1 MSRPV
6 SVLFRKE
13 AGSALRAPSA
23 WCVLAACVALVGLL
37 FTLALRDAAGTA
49 TPLPALFC
57 GGLALAAPLP
67 AAFFTMGLFARER
80 NNGTLETLLTAPVTD
95 GEVVL
100 GKFLAAYALTL
111 FALALCLLDFAV
123 YRRVA
128 APPPPFA
135 TAPLF
140 AGWGAVAAAAALWTA
155 FGTLASLFVRHESAA
170 GACTLLFGLAL
181 TVAATTAD
189 SVVPSGSFL
198 DMLNPVAFAEGMA
211 DTRPVFACLSGT
223 AFFLFC
229 AVRLLESRRW
239 SAVSPR

>member
-1 MSRPV
+1 MAFGR
-6 SVLFRKE
+6 
-13 AGSALRAPSA
+13 LRGHEP
-23 WCVLAACVALVGLL
+23 
-37 FTLALRDAAGTA
+37 RDG
-49 TPLPALFC
+49 
-57 GGLALAAPLP
+57 
-67 AAFFTMGLFARER
+67 
-80 NNGTLETLLTAPVTD
+80 
-95 GEVVL
+95 
-100 GKFLAAYALTL
+100 
-111 FALALCLLDFAV
+111 AV

-198 DMLNPVAFAEGMA
+198 NMLNPVAFAEGMA